1 MENKISPLQRFQR
14 QPKLYIDLPS
24 NGKWYD
30 ETIVADNTSTSL
42 AVFSM
47 TANDEIG
54 FKTPDA
60 LVNGEATAK
69 NITSCIPSILDPWSI
84 RTVDID
90 SLLISIRMATYGQ
103 SMTVGT
109 VCAKCGEENSYEV
122 DLQRYLDIYSQ
133 KPYNDTVHYEEF
145 TVKLQPL
152 TYKQW
157 TDIQKKQTGFQRAIN
172 LQIPQIKEEAQKEE
186 ALQSVI
192 DQINELTIMSIL
204 NQVRSIEV
212 GGEVETDAQEIVK
225 FLSQGQDVKF
235 FHAIKNAIENNIK
248 EWALPT
254 ENTKCNSCQHEDK
267 LRIALD
273 TSDFFV
279 PG

>member
-30 ETIVADNTSTSL
+30 ESILADNTATSL

-60 LVNGEATAK
+60 LINGEATAK
-69 NITSCIPSILDPWSI
+69 NISSCIPSVIDPWNI
-84 RTVDID
+84 RTIDID

-103 SMTVGT
+103 SMSVSTT
-109 VCAKCGEENSYEV
+109 CAKCGEENAYDV
-122 DLQRYLDIYSQ
+122 DLQRYLDIYST
-133 KPYNDTVHYEEF
+133 KHYNDTIKYEEF

-152 TYKQW
+152 TYRQW

-172 LQIPQIKEEAQKEE
+172 LQIPQIKEESKKEE
-186 ALQSVI
+186 ALQSII
-192 DQINELTIMSIL
+192 DQLNELTVMSIL

-212 GGEVETDAQEIVK
+212 DGEVETDTKEIVK
-225 FLSQGQDVKF
+225 FLSSGQDVKF
-235 FHAIKNAIENNIK
+235 FHTIKNAIEQNIK
-248 EWALPT
+248 EWSLPS
-254 ENTKCNSCQHEDK
+254 ENIKCNSCSYEDK
-267 LRIALD
+267 LRISLD
-273 TSDFFV
+273 SSDFFV